1 MKKARQKTYQGKT
14 AGGWL
19 KSAVI
24 CKTRAGDYA
33 VYVGSYYL
41 MQATNGDMVMQY
53 CSGHTA
59 AVLVCSSR
67 AAKKL
72 QKLLKSA
79 DDKTLAEIM

>member
-19 KSAVI
+19 RNAII
-24 CKTRAGDYA
+24 CTMRAGDYA

-41 MQATNGDMVMQY
+41 LQATNGDMVMQY
-53 CSGHTA
+53 YGDT
-59 AVLVCSSR
+59 VVTLICSSR

-72 QKLLKSA
+72 RDLIKSA
-79 DDKTLAEIM
+79 DDKTLAEI